1 VDPPGEERR
10 PAVISQLLR
19 RVLMVATVVVL
30 SALLYVTV
38 TGLFGGPTQTA
49 PLTVD
54 VFADGTNWT
63 VRFTGVPAGRLP
75 GDMFLLIRNAS
86 TGIVLPRVSFDALSA
101 SNWTAHHALY
111 ADANPSAMDVRSG
124 DRLEIDAR
132 SYPLGSTIEISDRT
146 SLLLIKALA

>member
-1 VDPPGEERR
+1 MDGPGAERR
-10 PAVISQLLR
+10 PAIISQLLR
-19 RVLMVATVVVL
+19 RILMVASVVVL

-49 PLTVD
+49 PFTVD
-54 VFADGTNWT
+54 VTVDGANWT
-63 VRFTGVPAGRLP
+63 VRFTGVPPGRPP

-86 TGIVLPRVSFDALSA
+86 SGIMLPRVSFDGLSA
-101 SNWTAHHALY
+101 SNWSAHRALY
-111 ADANPSAMDVRSG
+111 ADANPFATDVRPG
-124 DRLEIDAR
+124 DRLEIEAA